1 MGEGRI
7 YVRVTGN
14 KVPRK
19 ELEIYFQ
26 SRKQSG
32 GGDISSIKQLNDEEY
47 IITFEDQESKFLTY
61 VFLSI
66 VFNLL
71 FYSNKIHIFAR
82 YWQLLLI
89 IRCKLV
95 KHENR

>member
-1 MGEGRI
+1 MGEGLI
-7 YVRVTGN
+7 YVRVTGK

-47 IITFEDQESKFLTY
+47 IITFADQESKLLTY
-61 VFLSI
+61 GYLSV

-71 FYSNKIHIFAR
+71 FYSNKIHILSS
-82 YWQLLLI
+82 YWRLLLI
-89 IRCKLV
+89 IR
-95 KHENR
+95 

>member
-7 YVRVTGN
+7 YVRVTGK

-19 ELEIYFQ
+19 ELELYFQ

-32 GGDISSIKQLNDEEY
+32 GGDISSIKQLNDEEEY
-47 IITFEDQESKFLTY
+47 IITFEDQESKLLTY
-61 VFLSI
+61 VYLSI

-71 FYSNKIHIFAR
+71 FYSNKIHILAS
-82 YWQLLLI
+82 YWRLLLI
-89 IRCKLV
+89 IRCKLD
-95 KHENR
+95 ES

>member
-7 YVRVTGN
+7 YVRVTGT

-32 GGDISSIKQLNDEEY
+32 GGDISSIKQINDEEY
-47 IITFEDQESKFLTY
+47 IITFEDQESKLLTY
-61 VFLSI
+61 V
-66 VFNLL
+66 
-71 FYSNKIHIFAR
+71 IFC
-82 YWQLLLI
+82 L
-89 IRCKLV
+89 
-95 KHENR
+95 

>member
-1 MGEGRI
+1 MGEGLI
-7 YVRVTGN
+7 YVRVTGK

-32 GGDISSIKQLNDEEY
+32 GGDISSIKQLNDEEEY
-47 IITFEDQESKFLTY
+47 IITFEDQESKLLTY
-61 VFLSI
+61 GYLSI

-71 FYSNKIHIFAR
+71 FYSNKIHILSS
-82 YWQLLLI
+82 YWRLLLI

-95 KHENR
+95 KHEN

>member
-7 YVRVTGN
+7 YVRVTGK

-47 IITFEDQESKFLTY
+47 IITFEDQESKLLTY
-61 VFLSI
+61 VYLSI

-71 FYSNKIHIFAR
+71 FYSNKIHILAS
-82 YWQLLLI
+82 YWRLLLI
-89 IRCKLV
+89 TRCKLD
-95 KHENR
+95 ES

>member
-1 MGEGRI
+1 MGEGLI
-7 YVRVTGN
+7 YVRVTGK

-47 IITFEDQESKFLTY
+47 IITFEDQ
-61 VFLSI
+61 
-66 VFNLL
+66 
-71 FYSNKIHIFAR
+71 
-82 YWQLLLI
+82 
-89 IRCKLV
+89 
-95 KHENR
+95 

>member
-1 MGEGRI
+1 MGEGLI
-7 YVRVTGN
+7 YVRVTGK
-14 KVPRK
+14 KVPWK

-32 GGDISSIKQLNDEEY
+32 GGDISSIKQLNDEEEY
-47 IITFEDQESKFLTY
+47 IITFEDQESKLFTY
-61 VFLSI
+61 GYLSI

-71 FYSNKIHIFAR
+71 FYSNKIHI
-82 YWQLLLI
+82 LSILLI

-95 KHENR
+95 KHEN

>member
-7 YVRVTGN
+7 YVRVTGK

-61 VFLSI
+61 VYLSI

-71 FYSNKIHIFAR
+71 FYSNKIHILAS
-82 YWQLLLI
+82 Y
-89 IRCKLV
+89 
-95 KHENR
+95 

>member
-7 YVRVTGN
+7 YVRVTGK

-47 IITFEDQESKFLTY
+47 IITFEDQESKLLTY
-61 VFLSI
+61 VYLSI
-66 VFNLL
+66 VFKLL
-71 FYSNKIHIFAR
+71 FYSNKIHILAS

-95 KHENR
+95 KHDN

>member
-7 YVRVTGN
+7 YVRVTGK

-32 GGDISSIKQLNDEEY
+32 GGDISSIKQIKDEEEY
-47 IITFEDQESKFLTY
+47 IITFEDQESKLLTY
-61 VFLSI
+61 VIYCL
-66 VFNLL
+66 
-71 FYSNKIHIFAR
+71 
-82 YWQLLLI
+82 
-89 IRCKLV
+89 
-95 KHENR
+95 

>member
-7 YVRVTGN
+7 YVRVTGK

-32 GGDISSIKQLNDEEY
+32 GGDISSIKQINDEEEY
-47 IITFEDQESKFLTY
+47 IITFADQESKLLTY
-61 VFLSI
+61 VIYCL
-66 VFNLL
+66 
-71 FYSNKIHIFAR
+71 
-82 YWQLLLI
+82 
-89 IRCKLV
+89 
-95 KHENR
+95 

>member
-7 YVRVTGN
+7 YVRVTGK

-26 SRKQSG
+26 SRIQSG

-47 IITFEDQESKFLTY
+47 IITFEDKESKVLTY
-61 VFLSI
+61 VYLSI

-71 FYSNKIHIFAR
+71 FYSNKIHILAR

-95 KHENR
+95 KHEN

>member
-7 YVRVTGN
+7 YVRVTGK

-32 GGDISSIKQLNDEEY
+32 GGDISSIKQINDEEY
-47 IITFEDQESKFLTY
+47 IITFEDQESKLLTY
-61 VFLSI
+61 VISVLPLTCCFIAVRFISLPAIGS
-66 VFNLL
+66 
-71 FYSNKIHIFAR
+71 Y
-82 YWQLLLI
+82 Y
-89 IRCKLV
+89 
-95 KHENR
+95 

>member
-1 MGEGRI
+1 MGEGLI
-7 YVRVTGN
+7 YVRVTGK

-32 GGDISSIKQLNDEEY
+32 GGDISSIKQINDEEY
-47 IITFEDQESKFLTY
+47 IITFEDQESKLLTY
-61 VFLSI
+61 GYLSI

-71 FYSNKIHIFAR
+71 FYSSKIHILSS
-82 YWQLLLI
+82 YWRLLLI

-95 KHENR
+95 KHEN